1 MYNTVNEKLKFP
13 LLHESS
19 VCIKYYMYSQECS
32 FTINDERSY
41 FSQFNNLTFHAILAL
56 AASMKWRHS

>member
-1 MYNTVNEKLKFP
+1 MKMKKLP
-13 LLHESS
+13 LALDQ
-19 VCIKYYMYSQECS
+19 VLPCIMKMYSQECS

>member
-1 MYNTVNEKLKFP
+1 MNQASATLYQILQ
-13 LLHESS
+13 
-19 VCIKYYMYSQECS
+19 MYSQECS

-56 AASMKWRHS
+56 AASYEMETLLNFNQKI